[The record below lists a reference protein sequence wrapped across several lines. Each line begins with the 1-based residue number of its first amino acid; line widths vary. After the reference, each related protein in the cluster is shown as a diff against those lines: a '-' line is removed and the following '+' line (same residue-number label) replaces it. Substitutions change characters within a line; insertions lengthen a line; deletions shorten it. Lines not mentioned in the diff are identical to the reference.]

1 MNERSYRVHTQLI
14 HENVHLDETVVSVQ
28 VSRTSY
34 ERAPKNP
41 KKTHTDFSIWRIVTH
56 SNDVFYPGV
65 FSTCAI
71 FQINFGLLIF
81 SLCGFLLPAYLFY
94 HRKNLI
100 KEKAARDKH
109 AMGPEI
115 EALNHTGAN
124 GYKLQSNGLTAIEAW
139 IQTLSWQSL

>member
-1 MNERSYRVHTQLI
+1 MTVHNNFTD
-14 HENVHLDETVVSVQ
+14 NTVWFYSIILSGILTYNNDMLYPSVL
-28 VSRTSY
+28 
-34 ERAPKNP
+34 
-41 KKTHTDFSIWRIVTH
+41 
-56 SNDVFYPGV
+56 
-65 FSTCAI
+65 STCAI

-81 SLCGFLLPAYLFY
+81 SLSGFLLPAYLFY

-124 GYKLQSNGLTAIEAW
+124 GYKPQSNGLTTVEA
-139 IQTLSWQSL
+139 